1 MSNINKGTSNVPIPD
16 TPYTRWRRSKMLS
29 YMTAWQQGQPKDYR
43 NPTMLEDEQNKE
55 AVRMLTLI
63 ASLDYFIYDL
73 IEEMEQAGMFKHIAK
88 RNINRCKEL
97 IEKAHMIF
105 YRRLFSYEFGGCAK
119 YNDAMDTYYKAING
133 CVSLEAPER
142 AYNIIVA
149 IVRLQAECRKR
160 IDMRYFYQPSQ
171 DLEKI
176 PSLLECLGI
185 RDYKLDNIIERQ
197 VRSIKFRVNNE
208 RKEDRV
214 NG

>member
-73 IEEMEQAGMFKHIAK
+73 IDEMTEVGKYKQLAK

-97 IEKAHMIF
+97 IEKAHMVF

-119 YNDAMDTYYKAING
+119 YNDAMDTYYKAIND
-133 CVSLEAPER
+133 CVKLEAPER

-160 IDMRYFYQPSQ
+160 IDMCYFYQPSQ

-208 RKEDRV
+208 RKED
-214 NG
+214 